1 MINFSGEHKVI
12 QRDKSSLARTF
23 TTFIE
28 NSQNYFY
35 SIQTTKLIEGQL
47 TFTALLTA
55 ELFTEDVCV
64 AMQSGSPQ
72 LLLFVDNIRS
82 GSGYTAAT
90 DAFLA
95 VNVVCKLQRMY

>member
-1 MINFSGEHKVI
+1 M
-12 QRDKSSLARTF
+12 
-23 TTFIE
+23 
-28 NSQNYFY
+28 
-35 SIQTTKLIEGQL
+35 
-47 TFTALLTA
+47 
-55 ELFTEDVCV
+55 